1 MSRFASQQCSNNLRN
16 IQNTRKQAA
25 AFMPFDALSGYSE
38 QIARVQ
44 HPKET
49 RRLLAADELAHI
61 SQVLSC
67 LTEGDRIDVCR
78 FLRGRYV
85 RNRGIVT
92 RVDAQTQLL
101 YMQSIADAPRITVW
115 FCDIYSLE
123 LV

>member
-1 MSRFASQQCSNNLRN
+1 
-16 IQNTRKQAA
+16 
-25 AFMPFDALSGYSE
+25 MPFDALSGYSE

-67 LTEGDRIDVCR
+67 LTEGDAIDVCR

-101 YMQSIADAPRITVW
+101 YMQIDGGTPRITVR

>member
-1 MSRFASQQCSNNLRN
+1 
-16 IQNTRKQAA
+16 
-25 AFMPFDALSGYSE
+25 MPFDALSGYSE

-44 HPKET
+44 HPKEP

-67 LTEGDRIDVCR
+67 LTEGDTIDVCR

-85 RNRGIVT
+85 HSRGIVT

-101 YMQSIADAPRITVW
+101 YMLIDGGTTRITVR